1 MVETQTED
9 RPAEVG
15 EPAAAGGP
23 AGRRRL
29 TAAVPGVGML
39 RTYKPSWLRFDLV
52 AGVVLA
58 AILVPQGLAYAELAG
73 VPPVTGLY
81 TTVVCLVVYALLG
94 PSRVLVLGPDSS
106 VSPLIF
112 AAIVP
117 LMVADDP
124 ASAIALA
131 GMLALLVGA
140 IEIGLGLGKLGFI
153 ADLLS
158 KEVQVGYM
166 NGLAVTIIVGQL
178 PKLFGFSTDAD
189 TFVDEVGAFFRGLS
203 ETEPTTLALGM
214 GTLALLFGLPFLSK
228 KIPAILVAVIAATVV
243 TAAFG
248 LAGEGVKTVGTLPQG
263 LPVPSFPWT
272 GLEDL
277 VTLAAAA
284 VGIVLV
290 SLTDTI
296 ATSSA
301 FAARRGDEVNA
312 DREMIAVGA
321 SNAAVGLFQGFAIS
335 VSSSRTAVAERS
347 GAKTQVAGLVGAVL
361 VGVMLLVAPGLLKD
375 LPQTALAAVVIMAA
389 VSLADVAVLRRFA
402 RVRKTALFLSLV
414 ATAGVVFLGVLEGIL
429 IAAILSILLFF
440 KRSWWPEGAV
450 LGYVHDLKGWH
461 DVGRY
466 PDAEQTDGVVIYR
479 WEAPLFFANAGIFRQ
494 HIRKL
499 VRERK
504 PRWVVLQCEAITDID
519 VTAADMLKGLDH
531 ELNQQGVH
539 MAFVE
544 MRDRLRDRVE
554 TYGLYEELD
563 HDHFYAKM
571 KPALRNIAE
580 EEEEDAGRHERG
592 GDAGAAGEPGGSR

>member
-1 MVETQTED
+1 MGKLEH
-9 RPAEVG
+9 
-15 EPAAAGGP
+15 AA
-23 AGRRRL
+23 
-29 TAAVPGVGML
+29 PGVSVL
-39 RTYKPSWLRFDLV
+39 RAYKPAWLRFDIV
-52 AGVVLA
+52 AGIVLA

-81 TTVVCLVVYALLG
+81 TTVVCLIVYALFG

-131 GMLALLVGA
+131 GMLALLVGG
-140 IEIGLGLGKLGFI
+140 IEIALGVGKLGFI

-166 NGLAVTIIVGQL
+166 NGLAITIIVGQL

-189 TFVDEVGAFFRGLS
+189 TFIQEVGAFFTNLDQ
-203 ETEPTTLALGM
+203 TDVTTLALGLV
-214 GTLALLFGLPFLSK
+214 TLALLFGLPRLSGK
-228 KIPAILVAVIAATVV
+228 LPAILVAVVVATVV
-243 TAAFG
+243 TAALG
-248 LAGEGVKTVGTLPQG
+248 LADKGVDTVGTLPKG

-272 GLEDL
+272 GWSDL
-277 VTLAAAA
+277 ATLAAAA

-321 SNAAVGLFQGFAIS
+321 SNVGAGLFQGFAIS

-347 GAKTQVAGLVGAVL
+347 GTKTQVAGLVGAGL
-361 VGVMLLVAPGLLKD
+361 VALMLLVVPGLLKD

-389 VSLADVAVLRRFA
+389 VSLADIAVLRRFA
-402 RVRKTALFLSLV
+402 RVRRTALALSLV
-414 ATAGVVFLGVLEGIL
+414 ATFGVVFFGVLEGIL

-440 KRSWWPEGAV
+440 RRSWWPPGAV
-450 LGYVHDLKGWH
+450 LGYVRELKGWH
-461 DVGRY
+461 DVKRY
-466 PDAEQTDGVVIYR
+466 PDAEQQEGVLIYR

-494 HIRKL
+494 QIRRL
-499 VRERK
+499 IVQRR
-504 PRWVVLQCEAITDID
+504 PHWIVLQCEAITDID
-519 VTAADMLKGLDH
+519 VTAADMLKALDH
-531 ELNQQGVH
+531 ELNAQGIH
-539 MAFVE
+539 LAFVE
-544 MRDRLRDRVE
+544 LRDRLRDRVE

-563 HDHFYAKM
+563 RRHFFAKM
-571 KPALRNIAE
+571 KPALRDIAAHDPGSGE
-580 EEEEDAGRHERG
+580 APHRWVEALAEQDRDA
-592 GDAGAAGEPGGSR
+592 